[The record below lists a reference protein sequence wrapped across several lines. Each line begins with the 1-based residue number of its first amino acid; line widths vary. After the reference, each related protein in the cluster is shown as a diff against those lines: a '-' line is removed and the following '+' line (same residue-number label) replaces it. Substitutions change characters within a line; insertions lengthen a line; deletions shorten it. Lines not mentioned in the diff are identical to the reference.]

1 MKKKVLVAG
10 YFDLLHSGHIC
21 FLEEVSK
28 FGDVYISLGSDSN
41 SLETKNKKPIYTE
54 NERKY
59 TLKSIKYVKDV
70 EISNDEIGPMSF
82 LPYLEKIKPDYF
94 ITNEDGSEL
103 AKKELICKNKNIE
116 FIVLKRV
123 PKENL
128 KKRSSTSISAI
139 DKIPHRLDLVGF
151 YDQKHLNSVYPGSV
165 ILVNINTLDLND
177 RSGMSS
183 STRNVIRRVFGNQ
196 FPKHLSPKEIAEI
209 IFAVENPP
217 GHKYIS
223 GVVDQLGLCLPGI
236 NRLKF
241 DNNYWPY
248 KIDSIIDEKICNWLQ
263 NILYLKQTQPRPLGY
278 NVFDGREKFDKKL
291 VKHQSELGDEVWG
304 AIKNMDSQK
313 LGNLITQV
321 HNNQKAMIPGYE
333 AEEISDEIV
342 KYNNMYLGAK
352 LMGAGGYGYVLVVA
366 DGIDDNLIKLSIR
379 NDQNKIF

>member
-10 YFDLLHSGHIC
+10 YFDLLHSGHIL
-21 FLEEVSK
+21 FLEEASE
-28 FGDVYISLGSDSN
+28 FGEVYISLGSDSN
-41 SLETKNKKPIYTE
+41 SLETKNKKPIFTE
-54 NERKY
+54 DERKY
-59 TLKSIKYVKDV
+59 ILKSIKYVKDV
-70 EISNDEIGPMSF
+70 EISKDQIGPMSF

-103 AKKELICKNKNIE
+103 DKKEFICKKYNVK
-116 FIVLKRV
+116 FIILKRL

-128 KKRSSTSISAI
+128 KERSSTSISAI

-165 ILVNINTLDLND
+165 ILVNINTLDLDD

-183 STRNVIRRVFGNQ
+183 STRNVIRTVFGNQ
-196 FPKHLSPKEIAEI
+196 FPKHLSPKEIAKI

-248 KIDSIIDEKICNWLQ
+248 KIDSILDEKICNWLQ
-263 NILYLKQTQPRPLGY
+263 SILYLKQTRPRPLGY
-278 NVFDGREKFDKKL
+278 NVFDGTEKFDKKL
-291 VKHQSELGDEVWG
+291 VKRQSELGDEVWD
-304 AIKNMDSQK
+304 AIKNMDNQK

-321 HNNQKAMIPGYE
+321 HKNQIEMIPGYE
-333 AEEISDEIV
+333 SDDVSDEVRTIS
-342 KYNNMYLGAK
+342 NLHLGVK
-352 LMGAGGYGYVLVVA
+352 LMGAGGYGYLLVVSDKSDEA
-366 DGIDDNLIKLSIR
+366 FQKVSIR
-379 NDQNKIF
+379 RHS